1 MQLAED
7 SAVDNAVQLDI
18 SANLAAFRKTTVL
31 QSGVLSFI
39 TNIQVQSNQLKD
51 LKAMFISLDENKDGQ
66 LSKEELEKGMAQ
78 ILTFFNI
85 DEVELREM
93 VKAIDTN

>member
-1 MQLAED
+1 M
-7 SAVDNAVQLDI
+7 
-18 SANLAAFRKTTVL
+18 L

-85 DEVELREM
+85 DEEELREM